1 MRLIVAGSVPRRCA
15 RARTLKRTNS
25 RGRSKVGR
33 MMACRFGLNRPRR
46 ADGLITW
53 PRRVTFR
60 RVFIEHKSMLESDV
74 LVNRVTSAEQHG
86 FCFAAA
92 QDGYNAGAPKAIFDE
107 VQMLPSRD
115 MP

>member
-1 MRLIVAGSVPRRCA
+1 
-15 RARTLKRTNS
+15 
-25 RGRSKVGR
+25 
-33 MMACRFGLNRPRR
+33 
-46 ADGLITW
+46 
-53 PRRVTFR
+53 
-60 RVFIEHKSMLESDV
+60 MLESDV
-74 LVNRVTSAEQHG
+74 LVNIVTSAEHHG